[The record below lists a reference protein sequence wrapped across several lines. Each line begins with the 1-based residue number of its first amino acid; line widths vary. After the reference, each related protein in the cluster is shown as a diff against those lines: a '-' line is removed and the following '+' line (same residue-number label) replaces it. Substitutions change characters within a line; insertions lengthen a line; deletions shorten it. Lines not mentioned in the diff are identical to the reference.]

1 MKTQI
6 RKWAKNINRQF
17 IDKETQSGKKKK
29 NSEEILRTQT
39 HLIRPAGVGTMGNV
53 SVGGCG
59 AAGAPRPCSW
69 WMLTG
74 AVILR
79 VSGGFLVVG
88 KMASVF
94 QSWV

>member
-17 IDKETQSGKKKK
+17 IDKGTQSGKKKK

-39 HLIRPAGVGTMGNV
+39 HIRPAGVGTMGNV

-59 AAGAPRPCSW
+59 AAGAPRPCLW

-79 VSGGFLVVG
+79 GSGGFLVVG